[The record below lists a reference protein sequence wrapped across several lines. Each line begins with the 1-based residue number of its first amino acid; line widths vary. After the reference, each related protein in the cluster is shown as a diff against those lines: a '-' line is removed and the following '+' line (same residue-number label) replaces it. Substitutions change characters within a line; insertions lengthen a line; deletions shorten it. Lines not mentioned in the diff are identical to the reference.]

1 MMNSA
6 NMANAYKT
14 QQIMTASPENITL
27 MLYNGA
33 IRFVTESIMAID
45 QQDIARARSKNMKA
59 QNIVY
64 EFIKTTDMSYEISHT
79 WVSVDRY
86 IIECLVKGYEKQD
99 KAKMEEAKRLLTE
112 FRDTWVQVIKKNR
125 MDKAIGK

>member
-1 MMNSA
+1 MNSA

-14 QQIMTASPENITL
+14 QQIMTAPPENITL

-45 QQDIARARSKNMKA
+45 QQDIPRARSKNIKA

-64 EFIKTTDMSYEISHT
+64 EFIKTTDMQYEISET
-79 WVSVDRY
+79 WLTVDRY

-99 KAKMEEAKRLLTE
+99 KAKMEEAKQLLTE
-112 FRDTWVQVIKKNR
+112 FRDTWIQVIKKTR
-125 MDKAIGK
+125 MDKAAGK